1 MGMYEDLK
9 GGSGHTTN
17 FRAHRYDAKKLFGG
31 LQPATDIGD
40 IPHQLCN
47 VSMSGLAAIT
57 SETYDP
63 PRIGQSVPVRFR
75 IDNTPLH
82 EGMGEIVRA
91 EPGFAGH
98 KIGIRFVGGHLDIP
112 ALIASHK
119 EQALKRELIEQL
131 SPARVDIDPDYKL
144 ACINFLDLL
153 RRYRRIL
160 DDWPED
166 SSLSSGAG
174 LSDQEVINL
183 CFDRLRPQ
191 WHAFERETNAY
202 IQSILNQP
210 EELAAVKSFTESVVT
225 PELIHG
231 PIWHQA
237 YTKPFGYPGDHLVMD
252 YVYSWKDEGETL
264 YAKLVHRLGL
274 DTLECVATRMTM
286 VQQKIGQEL
295 NRFEGN
301 RAMRITNLAC
311 GTAQEIV
318 NILKVP
324 ELQTSVCFSLID
336 QDERALKRAYDGA
349 YPSVARQ
356 SRNVDLNLY
365 QSSFTD
371 LMKGGKLS
379 RDLPSQDMIYTIGL
393 FDYLKDRRCQ
403 KLTRSLYDKLRPGGL
418 LLIGNIKR
426 SSDSG
431 IWGAEIGVDWSMYY
445 RTEDEM
451 RKMVEGLP
459 HESLEI
465 QTDRT
470 NRIYLLAL
478 RKPQT
483 SGMI

>member
-1 MGMYEDLK
+1 MGLYEDLK
-9 GGSGHTTN
+9 GGSSHTKN
-17 FRAHRYDAKKLFGG
+17 FRAQRFDAGELFGRV
-31 LQPATDIGD
+31 LPTTDIGD
-40 IPHQLCN
+40 RPHRLCN
-47 VSMSGLAAIT
+47 LSMSGLSAIA
-57 SETYDP
+57 SETYDA
-63 PRIGQSVPVRFR
+63 PRIGQSVPVRFH
-75 IDNTPLH
+75 IDNAQLL
-82 EGMGEIVRA
+82 EGIGEIVRA
-91 EPGFAGH
+91 EPSFGGH
-98 KIGIRFVGGHLDIP
+98 KIGIRFVGDHLDIP
-112 ALIASHK
+112 KLIARHK
-119 EQALKRELIEQL
+119 ELALKQELIDQL
-131 SPARVDIDPDYKL
+131 DPARARVDPDYKL

-160 DDWPED
+160 DDWSQDP
-166 SSLSSGAG
+166 STNSGKG
-174 LSDQEVINL
+174 LSDLDVINL
-183 CFDRLRPQ
+183 CFDHLKPQ

-202 IQSILNQP
+202 VQSILDQP
-210 EELAAVKSFTESVVT
+210 EALAAVKSFTESVVT
-225 PELIHG
+225 PELLHG

-237 YTKPFGYPGDHLVMD
+237 YTKPLGYPGDHLVMD

-264 YAKLVHRLGL
+264 YAKLIHRLGL

-295 NRFEGN
+295 NRFEGG

-336 QDERALKRAYDGA
+336 QDERALKRAYEGA

-379 RDLPSQDMIYTIGL
+379 RDLPPQDMIYTIGL

-445 RTEDEM
+445 RTESEM

-483 SGMI
+483 PEMI